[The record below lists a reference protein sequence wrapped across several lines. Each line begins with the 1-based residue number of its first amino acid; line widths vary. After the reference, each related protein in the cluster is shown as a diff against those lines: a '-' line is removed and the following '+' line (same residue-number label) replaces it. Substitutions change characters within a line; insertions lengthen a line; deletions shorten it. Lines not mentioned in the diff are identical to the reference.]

1 MIDGSPESLD
11 AAERFDRLRLYRSE
25 NVGPIAF
32 RQLLARFRTAG
43 AALEALPSLAA
54 RGGRRRKLKLCA
66 KAEAERE
73 LEALHAAGGWMVH
86 RGEAPFPP
94 LLAAVEDAPPL
105 LSGFGHPHLLAR
117 ETVALV
123 GSRDCSL
130 NGRRLAERFA
140 RELGA
145 EGYSVAS
152 GMAKGIDAAA
162 HRGALESGTV
172 AVLAGGVDVVYPREN
187 RELYDALV
195 ARGAVVSEM
204 PFGTVGQARHFP
216 RRNRI
221 IAGMARGV
229 LVLEAKQRS
238 GSLITARLAGEQGRE
253 VFAVPGSP
261 IDPRARGPN
270 DLIRK
275 GAVLVESAGEIV
287 AHLRDLPP
295 ADLEAPGDPFD
306 DSGAGPIMPDEDTL
320 AHARSAIAQAL
331 SPTPVAI
338 DDLARDLA
346 LSLPAVYT
354 VLLEMELAGTV
365 VRLPGGMVAAV
376 APEE

>member
-1 MIDGSPESLD
+1 MSGPTPSLD
-11 AAERFDRLRLYRSE
+11 AAERRDRLRLYRSE
-25 NVGPIAF
+25 NVGPMAF

-54 RGGRRRKLKLCA
+54 RGGRRRKLKVCP

-73 LEALHAAGGWMVH
+73 LAELDAAGGWMVH
-86 RGEAPFPP
+86 RGEPDFPP

-105 LSGFGHPHLLAR
+105 LSGFGHRHLLTR
-117 ETVALV
+117 EAVAVV

-130 NGRRLAERFA
+130 NGRRLSERFG

-145 EGYSVAS
+145 AGYVVIS

-162 HRGALESGTV
+162 QQGALETGTI
-172 AVLAGGVDVVYPREN
+172 AVLAGGVDVVYPKEN
-187 RELYDALV
+187 QELYDAIA

-204 PFGTVGQARHFP
+204 PLGTVGQARHFP

-221 IAGMARGV
+221 IAGLARGV
-229 LVLEAKQRS
+229 LVVEAKQRS

-253 VFAVPGSP
+253 VFAMPGSP

-275 GAVLVESAGEIV
+275 GAALTESADEIV
-287 AHLRDLPP
+287 EALGALPDP
-295 ADLEAPGDPFD
+295 GGAAAPQDDFADAG
-306 DSGAGPIMPDEDTL
+306 GAGATPDEDEL
-320 AHARSAIAQAL
+320 ARARAAIDSAL
-331 SPTPVAI
+331 SPTPVEI
-338 DDLARDLA
+338 DALARELE
-346 LSLPAVYT
+346 LPLPAVYT

-365 VRLPGGMVAAV
+365 ARLPGGRVAIV
-376 APEE
+376 APQD